1 MASRQP
7 LLPNWW
13 EKKHTILSAVGGALV
28 IVGIIAAVHF
38 SGNADDITWSDDEVE
53 NFLAEEVLAKR
64 FPDSVG
70 DLIEKLKANAKIPCA
85 KAKGYQLR
93 YVSTNTIITMEKV
106 DLQFPRIQTL
116 TPAKSSPGRWN
127 PLVKCDV
134 TTIGKYFG
142 QVDEK
147 DRRHGVGKYVD
158 KSDGGRYE
166 GQWDH
171 GKATGIGD
179 YRYQNGDTYLGQMT
193 AGKFHGKGK
202 FTDKLAEKSYSGEWV
217 NDKMKGMVT
226 ITSKNGDS
234 ELKECSDI
242 INPPRCF
249 FVKKY
254 ILKFCDSV

>member
-1 MASRQP
+1 MASRQR
-7 LLPNWW
+7 LLPDWW
-13 EKKHTILSAVGGALV
+13 GTKHTTILSTVGGALV

-38 SGNADDITWSDDEVE
+38 SNTWSDVAVG
-53 NFLAEEVLAKR
+53 NFLTEEFENGR
-64 FPDSVG
+64 FTKSVES
-70 DLIEKLKANAKIPCA
+70 LIVKLKANAVIPCA
-85 KAKGYQLR
+85 IAKDHGNLDYQLQ
-93 YVSTNTIITMEKV
+93 YVSTNIITMEKV
-106 DLQFPRIQTL
+106 DLQFAKIQTL
-116 TPAKSSPGRWN
+116 TPAESSPGRWN

-158 KSDGGRYE
+158 LSDGGRYK
-166 GQWDH
+166 GQWDN

-242 INPPRCF
+242 ISPRRFKC
-249 FVKKY
+249 VA
-254 ILKFCDSV
+254 SS